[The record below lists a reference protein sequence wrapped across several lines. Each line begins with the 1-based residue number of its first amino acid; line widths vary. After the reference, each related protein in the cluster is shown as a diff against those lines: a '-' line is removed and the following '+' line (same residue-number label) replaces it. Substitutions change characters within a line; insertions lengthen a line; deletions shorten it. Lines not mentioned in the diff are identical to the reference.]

1 MSSLATPSLAVPS
14 YLASPVAN
22 LQESTMVR
30 RSAGWQKSKDQLY
43 AWMSVP
49 SLEFDEGDVPPSAN
63 TLAMAMDLATQL
75 ADQNEPPPLM
85 VSPDGNGG
93 VVFGWK
99 DDQTSRTIEVKPQ
112 GVIEMIT
119 IRNGKLQS
127 RRKMNLPPRL
137 FR

>member
-93 VVFGWK
+93 VVFGWNWITRPVRVDEPVK
-99 DDQTSRTIEVKPQ
+99 ARLRDGDTTVQSVRTLE
-112 GVIEMIT
+112 
-119 IRNGKLQS
+119 
-127 RRKMNLPPRL
+127 
-137 FR
+137 F